1 MKFIHLSDLH
11 LGKRVNDFS
20 MTDDQRHILGQI
32 TEIINNEKPDAVL
45 IAGDVYDK
53 PAPPAEA
60 PAAPPAPAEP
70 ERLTAIRPTLSE
82 PDHDDSV
89 FTGSLGAVSTE
100 GYDPCHEE
108 QLSGMEPVCLPGRE
122 EASAAEV
129 PGIALGWTANDVV
142 RGIVMSEILNRKR

>member
-1 MKFIHLSDLH
+1 MEE
-11 LGKRVNDFS
+11 FS
-20 MTDDQRHILGQI
+20 PLLILLFFWIVIGLPVSMAKKANQRQ
-32 TEIINNEKPDAVL
+32 AVRR
-45 IAGDVYDK
+45 IQQR

>member
-1 MKFIHLSDLH
+1 MEE
-11 LGKRVNDFS
+11 FS
-20 MTDDQRHILGQI
+20 PLLILLFFWIVIGLPVSMAKKANQRQ
-32 TEIINNEKPDAVL
+32 AVRR
-45 IAGDVYDK
+45 IQQQ

-60 PAAPPAPAEP
+60 PAASPAPAEP
-70 ERLTAIRPTLSE
+70 ERLTPIRPTLSE

-89 FTGSLGAVSTE
+89 FTGSLGALATE

-122 EASAAEV
+122 EAPAAEV